1 MRSPCEDK
9 NNDLCNNT
17 VNLLHKASTSPVP
30 SLNVNIHG
38 KQKQLLLL
46 NEKSRA
52 KEETTQVFMN
62 GRKGELSAVLKSLSV
77 VAEEGG
83 GLFGSLGLIT
93 TFCREYRS

>member
-1 MRSPCEDK
+1 MTCAITLFIFYTKHPHPCSITQCKHSWHPE
-9 NNDLCNNT
+9 T
-17 VNLLHKASTSPVP
+17 ASAV
-30 SLNVNIHG
+30 
-38 KQKQLLLL
+38 
-46 NEKSRA
+46 ERKSRA
-52 KEETTQVFMN
+52 KEETTQVCMN